1 MYMIVSVFDSQDFA
15 LVAAAEFALKDKKEL
30 AGVGNA
36 LMLFVHAVGME
47 TVEILGIAPP
57 LGVERECFLELA
69 LLVFGKAADDLVQ
82 VAEVLNAVGDTLAG
96 AETQRAH
103 GLDTITGRGVLLV
116 VVSKVQLPE
125 LLRHPAA
132 DLRHNPLIVSVFPAN
147 PDTSDLRLLWHDDIV
162 QPQTSADEVRQG
174 TQYLP
179 LLILH
184 QQDIPL
190 LAGADGIHPPRLH
203 GERKECLRLRPSG
216 VLLLI

>member
-1 MYMIVSVFDSQDFA
+1 MIISVFDCQDFA

-30 AGVGNA
+30 AGVGDA
-36 LMLFVHAVGME
+36 LVLLVHAVGME

-57 LGVERECFLELA
+57 LGMEGECFLQLA

-82 VAEVLNAVGDTLAG
+82 VAEVFDAVGNTLAG
-96 AETQRAH
+96 AETQCAH
-103 GLDTITGRGVLLV
+103 RFDTEAAGRILLV
-116 VVSKVQLPE
+116 VVSEVQLPE

-132 DLRHNPLIVSVFPAN
+132 HLRHNPLIVSVFPAN
-147 PDTSDLRLLWHDDIV
+147 PDASYLRLLGHDDIAH
-162 QPQTSADEVRQG
+162 PETLADEIRHC

-184 QQDIPL
+184 EQDIPL

>member
-1 MYMIVSVFDSQDFA
+1 MYMIVSVFDCQYLA
-15 LVAAAEFALKDKKEL
+15 LVAAAEFALKDQKEL
-30 AGVGNA
+30 AGIGDA
-36 LMLFVHAVGME
+36 LVLLVHAVSME

-57 LGVERECFLELA
+57 LGMEGEGLLQLA

-103 GLDTITGRGVLLV
+103 GLDTEAAGRILLV

-132 DLRHNPLIVSVFPAN
+132 HLRHNPLIVSVFPAN
-147 PDTSDLRLLWHDDIV
+147 PDAPYLRLLGHDDIAHPETLAN
-162 QPQTSADEVRQG
+162 QIGHCTK
-174 TQYLP
+174 YLP

-203 GERKECLRLRPSG
+203 GKRKECLPLRPSG
-216 VLLLI
+216 VFLLI